1 MIRIQ
6 NIYHMLAYAFQILK
20 NQGYASCSTEKFAN
34 TADLLSAIL
43 VKGVN
48 IQLKRGLGRTYI
60 ENTGPLS
67 CLKGKID
74 VNESIKGQ
82 TIIKHQLICT
92 YDDFSVNS
100 YMNRILKATIELL
113 LRYDI
118 PKTRKKSLRNILFY
132 FKNVK
137 KINIFDID
145 WKLRF
150 NRNNQSYQ
158 MLMSICYL
166 IIKGLLQTTAE
177 GSVKLLQFLDEQ
189 QMCRLYEKFIL
200 EYYRKHYP
208 QLKATA
214 SQIDWALDD
223 GIGTMLPTMKSDIT
237 LTYKNKSLIIDAK
250 YYAHTTQFN
259 YNVTKLH
266 SNNLYQIFTYVK
278 NKAAFGGDV
287 SGMILYAKTDEEIQP
302 NNTYM
307 MSGNK
312 ISVMTLN
319 LDYDFAMIAKQLNGI
334 ADEFLTI
341 KQ

>member
-43 VKGVN
+43 VKSVN

-118 PKTRKKSLRNILFY
+118 PKIR
-132 FKNVK
+132 
-137 KINIFDID
+137 
-145 WKLRF
+145 
-150 NRNNQSYQ
+150 
-158 MLMSICYL
+158 
-166 IIKGLLQTTAE
+166 IK
-177 GSVKLLQFLDEQ
+177 
-189 QMCRLYEKFIL
+189 
-200 EYYRKHYP
+200 
-208 QLKATA
+208 
-214 SQIDWALDD
+214 
-223 GIGTMLPTMKSDIT
+223 
-237 LTYKNKSLIIDAK
+237 
-250 YYAHTTQFN
+250 
-259 YNVTKLH
+259 
-266 SNNLYQIFTYVK
+266 
-278 NKAAFGGDV
+278 
-287 SGMILYAKTDEEIQP
+287 
-302 NNTYM
+302 
-307 MSGNK
+307 
-312 ISVMTLN
+312 
-319 LDYDFAMIAKQLNGI
+319 
-334 ADEFLTI
+334 
-341 KQ
+341 